1 LPVPDGTW
9 ELSSKNI
16 FTFENNYLTSITQQ
30 GISEGVPVSQEK
42 SLYTYQQ
49 IAGQT
54 FIQSVEYQTWN
65 SSENEW
71 TNEDRSTITVENGML
86 SEVLEEVWMNDQ
98 WELYERYTYEETGGD
113 VVETT
118 QMYDSSLED
127 WVNYEQYVYLDLTSP
142 ELYDR
147 LIEFIDYVEDGRSF
161 VVLEILPDYISYEWD
176 DVEETWIP
184 VERQI
189 TEVSS
194 SLRNNATSANS
205 ITLQSY
211 DEDSEEWAVF
221 LEYITGSADNGNP
234 VSFSLYIA
242 EETVEGEAGALILVY
257 AEDYNYDENNLLE
270 SILNYG
276 NLFGNSYKQLNDE
289 LSLTG
294 RVLLTWGGVSTSI
307 TPDEQPL
314 SFRLNAAYPNPFNP
328 STVIPFQLASASD
341 VQIQVFDM
349 LGRRVATLIDEFKP
363 AGNHTVR
370 FEASGLSSGVY
381 MIRFTAPGAQQTRSV
396 SLIK

>member
-1 LPVPDGTW
+1 MKAQILMVMLLFSLVISSAFAQRSNPDKTSLIPDHPLVKTLKLLDNGWNQPQALKSINENFQLNEIEVQGWADGEWRPQLKTEHTYQSGNRVESRGYFLPVPDGTW

-161 VVLEILPDYISYEWD
+161 VVL
-176 DVEETWIP
+176 
-184 VERQI
+184 
-189 TEVSS
+189 
-194 SLRNNATSANS
+194 
-205 ITLQSY
+205 
-211 DEDSEEWAVF
+211 
-221 LEYITGSADNGNP
+221 
-234 VSFSLYIA
+234 
-242 EETVEGEAGALILVY
+242 
-257 AEDYNYDENNLLE
+257 
-270 SILNYG
+270 
-276 NLFGNSYKQLNDE
+276 
-289 LSLTG
+289 
-294 RVLLTWGGVSTSI
+294 
-307 TPDEQPL
+307 
-314 SFRLNAAYPNPFNP
+314 
-328 STVIPFQLASASD
+328 
-341 VQIQVFDM
+341 
-349 LGRRVATLIDEFKP
+349 
-363 AGNHTVR
+363 
-370 FEASGLSSGVY
+370 
-381 MIRFTAPGAQQTRSV
+381 
-396 SLIK
+396 